1 MRILWLKTDLLHPID
16 KGGKIRTYH
25 MLKELKKAHQITY
38 LALDDGT
45 AAPDAEERAS
55 EYCHTLIRVPHK
67 TAAKFSNTFYREVV
81 ANVFSRLPYAV
92 EKYRSEAFSQRLE
105 QQLASG
111 GVDVI
116 VCDFLFPSINL
127 PDSLRCPTVLF
138 QHNVEAQIWRR
149 HADVQNNPLAR
160 WYFHEQ
166 WRRMRAY
173 ERAACSRVNTVVA
186 VSPEDR
192 EMMRCEYGVSEVFD
206 VPTGVDASY
215 YVPNPLIQPEPLS
228 LVFTGSMDWL
238 PNDDAVWY
246 FVQEILPLV
255 RAVKPDVRLTIVGRN
270 PFPRLR
276 ELAENDPRIE
286 VTGRVDDVRPYIDR
300 AAAYVIPLRIGGGTR
315 LKVFEAMAMEKALVS
330 TSIGVEGLRVTD
342 GEDVLIADSPRAFAQ
357 AVLRVLIERDFAAT
371 LGRRAGAKVRTE
383 FGWTAV
389 AESFSRICQRT
400 VTRADGRL
408 VVAA

>member
-1 MRILWLKTDLLHPID
+1 
-16 KGGKIRTYH
+16 
-25 MLKELKKAHQITY
+25 
-38 LALDDGT
+38 
-45 AAPDAEERAS
+45 
-55 EYCHTLIRVPHK
+55 
-67 TAAKFSNTFYREVV
+67 
-81 ANVFSRLPYAV
+81 
-92 EKYRSEAFSQRLE
+92 
-105 QQLASG
+105 
-111 GVDVI
+111 
-116 VCDFLFPSINL
+116 
-127 PDSLRCPTVLF
+127 
-138 QHNVEAQIWRR
+138 
-149 HADVQNNPLAR
+149 
-160 WYFHEQ
+160 
-166 WRRMRAY
+166 
-173 ERAACSRVNTVVA
+173 
-186 VSPEDR
+186 
-192 EMMRCEYGVSEVFD
+192 
-206 VPTGVDASY
+206 VDASY
-215 YVPNPLIQPEPLS
+215 YVPNPLIQPAPLS

-238 PNDDAVWY
+238 PNDDAIWY

-276 ELAENDPRIE
+276 ELAENDPGIE

-315 LKVFEAMAMEKALVS
+315 LKVFEAMAMEKAIVS